1 MTIQSK
7 NSVMVSKYRKCYTIK
22 RYKMAKVRQ
31 IIIIM
36 KMRQVAKL
44 LNGVLSWTTW
54 SQILMKC
61 FIKVIPIRRSP
72 L

>member
-7 NSVMVSKYRKCYTIK
+7 NSVMVSKFRKCYTIK

-36 KMRQVAKL
+36 QMRQVAKQS
-44 LNGVLSWTTW
+44 NGVLSWTTW

-61 FIKVIPIRRSP
+61 SIKVIPIRRSP